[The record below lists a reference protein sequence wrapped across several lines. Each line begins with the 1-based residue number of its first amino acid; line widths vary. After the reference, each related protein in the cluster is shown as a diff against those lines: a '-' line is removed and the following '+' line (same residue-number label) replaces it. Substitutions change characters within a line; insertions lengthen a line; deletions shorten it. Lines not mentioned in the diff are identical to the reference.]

1 MLKGI
6 DNILKYSALL
16 EGKRL
21 GLITSISG
29 VDNQLNSTIETI
41 NQHFDLQALFGPEHG
56 VRGDKDAGGIVGDY
70 TDELTGK
77 PVYSLYRKDSKRLTE
92 KMLES
97 IDAVVYD
104 IQDLGVR
111 YYTFIS
117 TMIYA
122 LEDCARYGKE
132 LIVLDRPNPLGGV
145 ILEGNVLEPGYQSFV
160 GAYQLPTRY
169 GLTIGE
175 LARMVNEEEQ
185 IGCRLEVIPC
195 TGWKRSDM
203 FYKTGQVWVMPS
215 LGIPR
220 FDTACVYTGTCLAE
234 GTNLSEGR
242 GTSCPFEII
251 GAPYIEAYR
260 LVKELREKRLEGV
273 GFTPAY
279 FTPSSSK
286 HTGVFCQGVHIHI
299 TDYEA
304 YESYKTG
311 LAILETVRDLY
322 PGDFKFLDPVKENGR
337 PFISLLSG
345 NNQFEAEGWT
355 AKEILEKNKTALE
368 EFAVR
373 KKQYHIYD

>member
-6 DNILKYSALL
+6 DNILNYKELL

-29 VDNQLNSTIETI
+29 VDNKLNSTIEILHT
-41 NQHFDLQALFGPEHG
+41 HFHLQALFAPEHG
-56 VRGDKDAGGIVGDY
+56 VRGDREAGGEVEDY
-70 TDELTGK
+70 LDEITGR

-92 KMLES
+92 EMLKD

-122 LEDCARYGKE
+122 LEACASYGKE
-132 LIVLDRPNPLGGV
+132 FIVLDRPNPLGGS

-160 GAYQLPTRY
+160 GAYPLPTRY

-175 LARMVNEEEQ
+175 LACMVKEEKG
-185 IGCRLEVIPC
+185 IKVKLGVIPC
-195 TGWKRSDM
+195 TGWNRRDM
-203 FYKTGQVWVMPS
+203 FYKTGQIWVMPS

-220 FDTACVYTGTCLAE
+220 FDTACLYPGTCLVE

-251 GAPYIEAYR
+251 GAPYIEASR
-260 LVKELREKRLEGV
+260 LVRALREKGLAGV
-273 GFTPAY
+273 AFTPAY
-279 FTPSSSK
+279 FTPTSSK
-286 HTGVFCQGVHIHI
+286 HTGVFCQGVHLHI

-311 LAILETVRDLY
+311 LILLETIRDMY
-322 PGDFKFLDPVKENGR
+322 PEDFKRIEPVKEGGR
-337 PFISLLSG
+337 EFLSLLSG
-345 NNQFEAEGWT
+345 NNYFEEDGWT
-355 AKEILEKNKTALE
+355 AQGILGRNQAALM
-368 EFAVR
+368 EFGVR
-373 KKQYHIYD
+373 KRKYHIYD

>member
-6 DNILKYSALL
+6 DNILEYKALL
-16 EGKRL
+16 DGKRL

-29 VDNQLNSTIETI
+29 VDNKLNSTIEI
-41 NQHFDLQALFGPEHG
+41 IHEHFDLQVLFAPEHG
-56 VRGDKDAGGIVGDY
+56 VRGDREAGKIVEDY
-70 TDELTGK
+70 LDENTSI

-92 KMLES
+92 EMLEK

-117 TMIYA
+117 SMIYA
-122 LEDCARYGKE
+122 LEACARYGKE
-132 LIVLDRPNPLGGV
+132 FIVLDRPNPLGGS
-145 ILEGNVLEPGYQSFV
+145 ILEGNVLELGYQSFV
-160 GAYQLPTRY
+160 GAYPLPTRY

-175 LARMVNEEEQ
+175 LARMVKEEEG
-185 IGCRLEVIPC
+185 IDGSLEIIPC
-195 TGWKRSDM
+195 SGWKRSDM

-220 FDTACVYTGTCLAE
+220 FDTACLYPGTCLVE

-251 GAPYIEAYR
+251 GAPYIEASR
-260 LVKELREKRLEGV
+260 LVRGLREKCLAGV
-273 GFTPAY
+273 AFTPAY
-279 FTPSSSK
+279 FTPTSSK
-286 HTGVFCQGVHIHI
+286 HTGVFCQGIHIHI

-311 LAILETVRDLY
+311 LILLETIRDLY
-322 PGDFKFLDPVKENGR
+322 PDDFKFLEPVKEDGR
-337 PFISLLSG
+337 AFISLLSG
-345 NNQFEAEGWT
+345 NRCFEEEGWT
-355 AKEILEKNKTALE
+355 AQGILMRNQAALKEFGT
-368 EFAVR
+368 R
-373 KKQYHIYD
+373 KIKYHIYD

>member
-6 DNILKYSALL
+6 DNILKYKELL
-16 EGKRL
+16 KGKRI

-29 VDNQLNSTIETI
+29 VDNELNSTIEII
-41 NQHFDLQALFGPEHG
+41 NEHFDLQALFGPEHG
-56 VRGDKDAGGIVGDY
+56 VRGDREAGGIVGGY

-77 PVYSLYRKDSKRLTE
+77 PVYSLYRKDSKRLT
-92 KMLES
+92 KDMLEN

-122 LEDCARYGKE
+122 MEDCARCGKE
-132 LIVLDRPNPLGGV
+132 LIILDRPNPLGGV
-145 ILEGNVLEPGYQSFV
+145 ILEGAVLEPGYQSFV
-160 GAYQLPTRY
+160 GAYPLPARY

-175 LARMVNEEEQ
+175 LARMVNEEEG
-185 IGCRLEVIPC
+185 IGCSLEVIPC
-195 TGWKRSDM
+195 TGWKRSDL
-203 FYKTGQVWVMPS
+203 FYKTGQIWVMPS

-220 FDTACVYTGTCLAE
+220 FDTACAYTGTCLAE

-260 LVKELREKRLEGV
+260 LVKELRAKGLGGV

-279 FTPSSSK
+279 FTPTSSK
-286 HTGVFCQGVHIHI
+286 HAGVFCQGVHIHI

-311 LAILETVRDLY
+311 LAILETVRDFY
-322 PGDFKFLDPVKENGR
+322 PADFMFLEPVKENGR
-337 PFISLLSG
+337 AFISLLSG
-345 NNQFEAEGWT
+345 NNYFDEEGWT
-355 AKEILEKNKTALE
+355 AEKIMERNKKALE
-368 EFAVR
+368 EFGIR
-373 KKQYHIYD
+373 KRKYHIYD

>member
-6 DNILKYSALL
+6 DNILKYKELL
-16 EGKRL
+16 KGKRI

-29 VDNQLNSTIETI
+29 VDNELNSTIEII
-41 NQHFDLQALFGPEHG
+41 NEHFDLQALFGPEHG
-56 VRGDKDAGGIVGDY
+56 VRGDREAGGIVGDY

-77 PVYSLYRKDSKRLTE
+77 PVYSLYRKDSKRLT
-92 KMLES
+92 KDMLEN

-122 LEDCARYGKE
+122 LEDCAGCGKE
-132 LIVLDRPNPLGGV
+132 LIILDRPNPLGGV
-145 ILEGNVLEPGYQSFV
+145 ILEGAVLEPGYQSFV
-160 GAYQLPTRY
+160 GAYPLPARY

-175 LARMVNEEEQ
+175 LAHMVNEEEG
-185 IGCRLEVIPC
+185 IGCSLEVIPC
-195 TGWKRSDM
+195 TGWKRSDL
-203 FYKTGQVWVMPS
+203 FYKTGQIWVMPS

-260 LVKELREKRLEGV
+260 LVKELREKGLGGV

-279 FTPSSSK
+279 FTPASSK
-286 HTGVFCQGVHIHI
+286 HAGVFCQGVHIHI

-311 LAILETVRDLY
+311 LTILETVRDLY
-322 PGDFKFLDPVKENGR
+322 PADFKFLEPVKENGR
-337 PFISLLSG
+337 AFISLLSG
-345 NNQFEAEGWT
+345 NNYFEEEGWT
-355 AKEILEKNKTALE
+355 TEKIMERNKKTLE

-373 KKQYHIYD
+373 KRKYHIYD